1 MDAQKVKIS
10 EVSNLYIDLKIVIG
24 NIDIPTIMAELT
36 EHEMTELPI
45 GFGFEMEETT
55 TNK

>member
-10 EVSNLYIDLKIVIG
+10 EFSNLYIDLKIVIG

-36 EHEMTELPI
+36 ENEKAELSI

-55 TNK
+55 SNK